1 MNFNTDQTQLID
13 EDERSELMAEVTR
26 QKFYFK
32 KLHQH
37 PSCFDPDHPGC
48 DKCNPDSEEE

>member
-37 PSCFDPDHPGC
+37 PSCLDPEHPGC